1 MTIYTPE
8 EVVLYDAECL
18 MNELREQRNLLLAE
32 TDWYVLSDAPE
43 TATAELLTYRQTL
56 RDLPA
61 TASPEWKHN
70 EETGVRECTGVDWP
84 VKPPSK

>member
-8 EVVLYDAECL
+8 EAVAYDAECL
-18 MNELREQRNLLLAE
+18 MNAFREKRNILLAE
-32 TDWYVLSDAPE
+32 TDWCVLSDVP
-43 TATAELLTYRQTL
+43 TAAAELLTYRQSL

-70 EETGVRECTGVDWP
+70 EETGVREVSGVDWP
-84 VKPPSK
+84 PLPS

>member
-8 EVVLYDAECL
+8 EVILYDAKCR
-18 MNELREQRNLLLAE
+18 MNVLREQRNLLLAE
-32 TDWYVLSDAPE
+32 TDWMANSDVTLP
-43 TATAELLTYRQTL
+43 ATWKTYRQEL

-70 EETGVRECTGVDWP
+70 EETGVREVSAVDWP
-84 VKPPSK
+84 VKPT